1 MQEYSNQRH
10 DNIQLLLQAEQQ
22 ASQLVQQ
29 ARQSKYQSKIEHNSM
44 KVFSASYFYSSL
56 LLSVV

>member
-29 ARQSKYQSKIEHNSM
+29 TRQSKYRPIC
-44 KVFSASYFYSSL
+44 
-56 LLSVV
+56 SVVELNDNILTFILL